1 MAVTKIHAIKQTPK
15 LAIDYITNPKKTDGQ
30 VLVSSYNCEWQASA
44 SEMEMTRDFAR
55 EVKGDYRKTGGADN
69 LAYHLIQSFSSEDK
83 VTPEQSHE
91 LGRQLADELLEGKH
105 EYVISTH
112 IDKGHTHNH
121 IIFNSVSFYDLKKFR
136 SQPYR
141 TANKIK
147 EISNRICAEND
158 LSVSPRKTALKDSY
172 TTYRERRKNTSYRSE
187 IRKRL
192 NMILNESA
200 TMSEVTE
207 KAKALG
213 IDIEDTQK
221 HISYSLAEDGQ
232 QRRTRGKS
240 LDDIGTYTRDGI
252 NERLEKNQLGL
263 TMLKEAIEDVYS
275 VSDNAEDMAELLWIQ
290 YEIEIKT
297 NQNGHMTF
305 KLEKLDDFTIHEELL
320 PTSYHLQAMEG
331 NYRSDYTFSDEK
343 QLLSIQERYQEKEK
357 SKVAQ
362 EDTAVVLFN
371 HQIEKIT
378 SEGILVN
385 VNSWETDGTVFISN
399 NYVDV
404 NTQTDEYTVWIGD
417 KFDYTLFEDSH
428 MTSNIKNQKVM
439 KGEGIIRA
447 LESAQGK
454 NPEWSDVMGGNIDR
468 ISGRGVTLTLPE
480 QGIERLFIPIEY
492 VQYDAISRNCKV
504 AISDNWNYYGKPVT
518 PTGMTEQ
525 AQKKRPSVRFKG
537 RQIQQALQA
546 QEVRLDVQIQAKMTM
561 LQGRMKK
568 LRTEE
573 LIGTLNTIRE
583 EGLNN
588 PKQLTERLDE
598 VKHEAQQ
605 AKEKIAT
612 AEKKLETLSQLSKL
626 LVIYHKYLP
635 TARQVENAGLLQR
648 KRLEVKFQKELSEFK
663 RAEELLQKSNHLR
676 DDLPSEKVVE
686 LFKNQQYQ
694 LKQLKNGLKHYEG
707 KLEQLD
713 HVRLVVEELSQESEP
728 MMVANPPGQ
737 KRSLDDRI
745 QQAKERAE
753 EQNKQRQ
760 GQRNTH
766 DKEITR

>member
-15 LAIDYITNPKKTDGQ
+15 LAIDYITNPEKTDGQ
-30 VLVSSYNCEWQASA
+30 LLVSSYNCEWQASA

-55 EVKGDYRKTGGADN
+55 EVKGDYRKTGGSDN
-69 LAYHLIQSFSSEDK
+69 LAYHLIQSFSPEDK
-83 VTPEQSHE
+83 VTPEQAHE

-112 IDKGHTHNH
+112 IDKGHVHNH

-158 LSVSPRKTALKDSY
+158 LSISPRKTALKDSY
-172 TTYRERRKNTSYRSE
+172 TAYRERRKNTSYRAE

-192 NMILNESA
+192 NMILNESV
-200 TMSEVTE
+200 TMVELTE
-207 KAKALG
+207 KANALG
-213 IDIEDTQK
+213 IDIEDTKK
-221 HISYSLAEDGQ
+221 HISYSLVEEGQ

-240 LDDIGTYTRDGI
+240 LDDFGTYTREGI
-252 NERLEKNQLGL
+252 NDRLEKNQLGL

-275 VSDNAEDMAELLWIQ
+275 VSDNAEDMAELLRIQ
-290 YEIEIKT
+290 YEIEMKT
-297 NQNGHMTF
+297 NKNGHTTF
-305 KLEKLDDFTIHEELL
+305 KLEKLDDFIIHEELL
-320 PTSYHLQAMEG
+320 PTSYHLQSMEG
-331 NYRSDYTFSDEK
+331 NYRSDYTFSEEK
-343 QLLSIQERYQEKEK
+343 QLLSIQERYREKEK
-357 SKVAQ
+357 SKVEQ

-385 VNSWETDGTVFISN
+385 VNSWETDGTVFIPN

-404 NTQTDEYTVWIGD
+404 NTQTDEYTIWIGD
-417 KFDYTLFEDSH
+417 KFDYTLFEDDNL
-428 MTSNIKNQKVM
+428 TSNNKKVI
-439 KGEGIIRA
+439 KGEGVIRA

-454 NPEWSDVMGGNIDR
+454 NPKWLNVAGENISR
-468 ISGRGVTLTLPE
+468 ISERGVTLTFPK

-492 VQYDAISRNCKV
+492 VQYDTISRSCKV
-504 AISDNWNYYGKPVT
+504 AISDNWNYYGKSVASA
-518 PTGMTEQ
+518 GMTEQ
-525 AQKKRPSVRFKG
+525 EQKKVPSVRFKG
-537 RQIQQALQA
+537 RQIQQAIQS
-546 QEVRLDVQIQAKMTM
+546 QEPRLDVQIQSKMNM

-583 EGLNN
+583 EGLSN
-588 PKQLTERLDE
+588 PKKLTERLNE
-598 VKHEAQQ
+598 VKQEAQQ
-605 AKEKIAT
+605 AKEKIAA
-612 AEKKLETLSQLSKL
+612 AEKKLETFSQLSKL
-626 LVIYHKYLP
+626 LVIYNKYLP
-635 TARQVENAGLLQR
+635 TAKQVENAGFLQK

-663 RAEELLQKSNHLR
+663 RAEELLQKSNNLR
-676 DDLPSEKVVE
+676 DDLPSEKVIE
-686 LFKNQQYQ
+686 LFKNQQQQ
-694 LKQLKNGLKHYEG
+694 LKRLKDGLKHYES

-713 HVRLVVEELSQESEP
+713 HVRLVVEELSKEPESMTITKEP
-728 MMVANPPGQ
+728 
-737 KRSLDDRI
+737 KRKPSLDDKI
-745 QQAKERAE
+745 QKAQEQAE

-760 GQRNTH
+760 AQRKTPNKGI
-766 DKEITR
+766 DR

>member
-1 MAVTKIHAIKQTPK
+1 MAVTKIHAIKKTPK
-15 LAIDYITNPKKTDGQ
+15 LAIDYITNPEKTDGQ
-30 VLVSSYNCEWQASA
+30 LLVSSYNCQANYAS

-69 LAYHLIQSFSSEDK
+69 LAYHLIQSFSPDDN
-83 VTPEQSHE
+83 VTPEQAHE

-112 IDKGHTHNH
+112 IDKGHVHNH

-158 LSVSPRKTALKDSY
+158 LSISPRKTALKDSY
-172 TTYRERRKNTSYRSE
+172 TAYRERRKNTSYRAE

-192 NMILNESA
+192 NMILNESS
-200 TMSEVTE
+200 TLEEVKE
-207 KAKALG
+207 KATSLG
-213 IDIEDTQK
+213 IDIEDTKK
-221 HISYSLAEDGQ
+221 HISYSLVEEGQ

-240 LDDIGTYTRDGI
+240 LDDIGTYTHEGL
-252 NERLEKNQLGL
+252 NERLEKNKLGL
-263 TMLKEAIEDVYS
+263 SLLKEAIEDVYS
-275 VSDNAEDMAELLWIQ
+275 VSDNAEDMAELLRIQ
-290 YEIEIKT
+290 YEIEVKT
-297 NQNGHMTF
+297 NKSGHTTF
-305 KLEKLDDFTIHEELL
+305 KLETLDDFVIHEELL
-320 PTSYHLQAMEG
+320 PTSYHLQSIDG
-331 NYRSDYTFSDEK
+331 NFRSDYTFSDEK
-343 QLLSIQERYQEKEK
+343 HLLSIQERYREKEK
-357 SKVAQ
+357 SKVEQ

-385 VNSWETDGTVFISN
+385 VNSWETDGTVFIPN

-417 KFDYTLFEDSH
+417 KFDYTLFEDDNI
-428 MTSNIKNQKVM
+428 TSNIKNKKVI

-454 NPEWSDVMGGNIDR
+454 NPEWLDVAGKNISR
-468 ISGRGVTLTLPE
+468 ISERGVTLTFPE

-492 VQYDAISRNCKV
+492 VQYDTISRSCKV
-504 AISDNWNYYGKPVT
+504 AISDNWNYYGKPVASAD
-518 PTGMTEQ
+518 MTEQ
-525 AQKKRPSVRFKG
+525 EQKKIPSVRFKG
-537 RQIQQALQA
+537 RQIQQALQN
-546 QEVRLDVQIQAKMTM
+546 EEPRLDIQIQSKMKM

-588 PKQLTERLDE
+588 PKQLTERLNE
-598 VKHEAQQ
+598 VKQEATL
-605 AKEKIAT
+605 AKEKIVA

-626 LVIYHKYLP
+626 LVIYNKYLP
-635 TARQVENAGLLQR
+635 TAKQVENAGFLQK
-648 KRLEVKFQKELSEFK
+648 KRLETKFQKELSEFK
-663 RAEELLQKSNHLR
+663 RAEELLQKSNNLR
-676 DDLPSEKVVE
+676 DDLPSEKVIA
-686 LFKNQQYQ
+686 LFKNQQQQ
-694 LKQLKNGLKHYEG
+694 LKRLTDSLKHYDS

-713 HVRLVVEELSQESEP
+713 HVRLVVEELSQETESLTVTKEP
-728 MMVANPPGQ
+728 
-737 KRSLDDRI
+737 KRKLSLDEKV
-745 QQAKERAE
+745 QQAKKQAE

-760 GQRNTH
+760 GQKNAPNKGFDR
-766 DKEITR
+766 

>member
-1 MAVTKIHAIKQTPK
+1 MAVTKIHAIKKTPK
-15 LAIDYITNPKKTDGQ
+15 LAIDYITNPEKTDGQ
-30 VLVSSYNCEWQASA
+30 LLVSSYNCEWQASA

-69 LAYHLIQSFSSEDK
+69 LAYHLIQSFSPEDK
-83 VTPEQSHE
+83 VTPEQAHE

-112 IDKGHTHNH
+112 IDKGHVHNH

-158 LSVSPRKTALKDSY
+158 LSISPRKTALKDSY
-172 TTYRERRKNTSYRSE
+172 TAYRERRKNTSYRAE

-192 NMILNESA
+192 NMILNESV
-200 TMSEVTE
+200 TMVELTE
-207 KAKALG
+207 KTNALG
-213 IDIEDTQK
+213 IDIEDTKK
-221 HISYSLAEDGQ
+221 HISYLLVEEGQ

-240 LDDIGTYTRDGI
+240 LDDIGTYTHEGI

-275 VSDNAEDMAELLWIQ
+275 VSDNAEDMAELLRIQ

-297 NQNGHMTF
+297 NKNGHTTF

-320 PTSYHLQAMEG
+320 PTSYHLKSMEG
-331 NYRSDYTFSDEK
+331 HYRSDYTFSDEK
-343 QLLSIQERYQEKEK
+343 QLLSIQERYREKEK
-357 SKVAQ
+357 SKVEQ

-385 VNSWETDGTVFISN
+385 VNSWETDGTVFIPN

-417 KFDYTLFEDSH
+417 KFDYTLFEDDTI
-428 MTSNIKNQKVM
+428 TSNNKNKKVI
-439 KGEGIIRA
+439 KGEGVIRA

-454 NPEWSDVMGGNIDR
+454 NPEWLDVAGKNISR
-468 ISGRGVTLTLPE
+468 ISERGVTLTFPE

-492 VQYDAISRNCKV
+492 VQYDTISRSCKV
-504 AISDNWNYYGKPVT
+504 AISDNWNYYGKPVASA
-518 PTGMTEQ
+518 GMTEQ
-525 AQKKRPSVRFKG
+525 EQKKVPSVRFKG
-537 RQIQQALQA
+537 RQIQQAIQI
-546 QEVRLDVQIQAKMTM
+546 QEPRLDVQIQAKMKM

-573 LIGTLNTIRE
+573 LIGTLTTIRE
-583 EGLNN
+583 EGLSN
-588 PKQLTERLDE
+588 PKQLTERLNE
-598 VKHEAQQ
+598 VKHEATI
-605 AKEKIAT
+605 AKEKIAA
-612 AEKKLETLSQLSKL
+612 AEKKLETFSQLSKL
-626 LVIYHKYLP
+626 LVIYNKYLP
-635 TARQVENAGLLQR
+635 TAKQVENAGFLQK
-648 KRLEVKFQKELSEFK
+648 KRLEAKFQKELSEFK
-663 RAEELLQKSNHLR
+663 RAEELLQKSNNLR
-676 DDLPSEKVVE
+676 DDLPYEKVIE
-686 LFKNQQYQ
+686 LFKNQQQQ
-694 LKQLKNGLKHYEG
+694 LKRLKDGLKHYEN

-713 HVRLVVEELSQESEP
+713 HVRLVVEELSQETETLTMVKEP
-728 MMVANPPGQ
+728 KQ
-737 KRSLDDRI
+737 KRSLEDKI
-745 QQAKERAE
+745 QKAQEQAE

-760 GQRNTH
+760 AQRKTPNKGI
-766 DKEITR
+766 DR